1 MKTLRDFNLKG
12 KRVLVRCDFNVPLS
26 EKGEIAKRTSSS
38 SLPSLPP
45 EMKVLDDFRIRK
57 TIPTIKYLIKKGA
70 KVILMS
76 HLGRPEGR
84 QEKYSLKPIAKRLEK
99 LLKKKIHPVKSSLR
113 EVFAKDEQFNRVK
126 FLDDCIGEKVEKEIE
141 KMKEKDVILL
151 ENLRFHK
158 EEEENETEFA
168 KDLSKLGQIYLN
180 DAFAVC
186 HRSHASVV
194 GIPKYLPSGIG
205 LLLEK
210 EIENFKKIIEK
221 PPLPLVAIFGGREA
235 DFRVINKI
243 SKIAKAILIGFLIK
257 KEIEREKIAL
267 KYPRKIIFPID
278 GVDKKGENFDIGP
291 RTIDIFKKEI
301 SKAKTIFWSGPFGK
315 IEEKK
320 FQRGTKE
327 IAKAIIESGA
337 LSVIGGGETVEFF
350 NKIGLAKKF
359 SHLSTGGSAMLA
371 FLAGEKLPGIE
382 ALK

>member
-1 MKTLRDFNLKG
+1 MGIFSRY
-12 KRVLVRCDFNVPLS
+12 RVHIGLSLVILILIGGILLIWKNELFKNVNRPTV
-26 EKGEIAKRTSSS
+26 TSSQ
-38 SLPSLPP
+38 
-45 EMKVLDDFRIRK
+45 
-57 TIPTIKYLIKKGA
+57 PTDSA
-70 KVILMS
+70 
-76 HLGRPEGR
+76 
-84 QEKYSLKPIAKRLEK
+84 
-99 LLKKKIHPVKSSLR
+99 
-113 EVFAKDEQFNRVK
+113 
-126 FLDDCIGEKVEKEIE
+126 
-141 KMKEKDVILL
+141 
-151 ENLRFHK
+151 NL
-158 EEEENETEFA
+158 
-168 KDLSKLGQIYLN
+168 Q
-180 DAFAVC
+180 
-186 HRSHASVV
+186 
-194 GIPKYLPSGIG
+194 
-205 LLLEK
+205 K
-210 EIENFKKIIEK
+210 EIENLKKIIEK
-221 PPLPLVAIFGGREA
+221 PPLLLVAIFGGREA

-301 SKAKTIFWSGPFGK
+301 SKAKTIFWSGPLGK

>member
-1 MKTLRDFNLKG
+1 
-12 KRVLVRCDFNVPLS
+12 
-26 EKGEIAKRTSSS
+26 
-38 SLPSLPP
+38 
-45 EMKVLDDFRIRK
+45 
-57 TIPTIKYLIKKGA
+57 
-70 KVILMS
+70 
-76 HLGRPEGR
+76 
-84 QEKYSLKPIAKRLEK
+84 
-99 LLKKKIHPVKSSLR
+99 
-113 EVFAKDEQFNRVK
+113 
-126 FLDDCIGEKVEKEIE
+126 
-141 KMKEKDVILL
+141 
-151 ENLRFHK
+151 
-158 EEEENETEFA
+158 
-168 KDLSKLGQIYLN
+168 
-180 DAFAVC
+180 
-186 HRSHASVV
+186 
-194 GIPKYLPSGIG
+194 
-205 LLLEK
+205 
-210 EIENFKKIIEK
+210 
-221 PPLPLVAIFGGREA
+221 
-235 DFRVINKI
+235 
-243 SKIAKAILIGFLIK
+243 LIGFLIK

-301 SKAKTIFWSGPFGK
+301 SKAKTIFWSGPLGK

>member
-1 MKTLRDFNLKG
+1 MQTSNGVKTLRDFNLKG

-26 EKGEIAKRTSSS
+26 LPAGRQEKRGEIAKRTSSS

-70 KVILMS
+70 KVVLMS

-99 LLKKKIHPVKSSLR
+99 LLKKK
-113 EVFAKDEQFNRVK
+113 VK

-210 EIENFKKIIEK
+210 EIENLKKIIEK

-235 DFRVINKI
+235 NFRVINKI

-267 KYPRKIIFPID
+267 KYPKKIIFPID

-301 SKAKTIFWSGPFGK
+301 SKAKTIFWSGPLGK

-337 LSVIGGGETVEFF
+337 FSVIGGGETIEFL

>member
-1 MKTLRDFNLKG
+1 MKKITDFNFGG

-26 EKGEIAKRTSSS
+26 QGGEMAKKASPSSLSSFTRAVAKREDESLASSP
-38 SLPSLPP
+38 PS
-45 EMKVLDDFRIRK
+45 ETKILDDFRIRK

-99 LLKKKIHPVKSSLR
+99 LLKKK
-113 EVFAKDEQFNRVK
+113 VK
-126 FLDDCIGEKVEKEIE
+126 FLDDYIGEKVEKEIE

-158 EEEENETEFA
+158 EEKENETEFA
-168 KDLSKLGQIYLN
+168 KDLSKLGQIYIN

-186 HRSHASVV
+186 HRGHASVV

-301 SKAKTIFWSGPFGK
+301 SKAKTIFWSGPLGK

-382 ALK
+382 ALKMRY

>member
-1 MKTLRDFNLKG
+1 MQTSNGVKTLRDFNLKG

-26 EKGEIAKRTSSS
+26 EKGEI
-38 SLPSLPP
+38 
-45 EMKVLDDFRIRK
+45 LDDFRIRK

-99 LLKKKIHPVKSSLR
+99 LLKKKM
-113 EVFAKDEQFNRVK
+113 K

-158 EEEENETEFA
+158 EEKENETEFA
-168 KDLSKLGQIYLN
+168 KDLSKLGQIYIN

-186 HRSHASVV
+186 HRGHASVV

-210 EIENFKKIIEK
+210 EIENLKKIIEK
-221 PPLPLVAIFGGREA
+221 PLLPLVAIFGGREA

-301 SKAKTIFWSGPFGK
+301 SKAKTIFWSGPLGK

-382 ALK
+382 ALKMRY